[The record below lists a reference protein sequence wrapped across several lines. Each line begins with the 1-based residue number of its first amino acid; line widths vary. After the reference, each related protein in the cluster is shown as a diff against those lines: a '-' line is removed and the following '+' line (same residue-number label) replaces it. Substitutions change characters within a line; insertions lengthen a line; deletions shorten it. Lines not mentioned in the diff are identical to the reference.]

1 MFLVNSRLGL
11 FTADQSLDHSF
22 SRSYG
27 VILPSS
33 LTIVLS
39 LTLGYSPCPPVL
51 VLGTGTYIIN
61 HRNFSWKH
69 RVRRFHWCRHQ
80 LHHHASPCQYTDL
93 PIYKALHLDQNPIT
107 GSSYLSPSFHL
118 LYRWYRNINLLYI
131 DYAFRPRLSPWLTLG
146 GRTFPRK
153 P

>member
-11 FTADQSLDHSF
+11 FTADLLLDHSF

-39 LTLGYSPCPPVL
+39 LTLGYSPCPPVS

-61 HRNFSWKH
+61 PRNFSWKH
-69 RVRRFHWCRHQ
+69 RVRRFHKHRCF
-80 LHHHASPCQYTDL
+80 LHHHTSVIQYTDFPL
-93 PIYKALHLDQNPIT
+93 YKPLCLDQNPIT
-107 GSSYLSPSFHL
+107 GLSYPSPSFHL

-131 DYAFRPRLSPWLTLG
+131 DYAFRPRLSP
-146 GRTFPRK
+146 
-153 P
+153 

>member
-1 MFLVNSRLGL
+1 MFLVNSCLGL
-11 FTADQSLDHSF
+11 FTADQLLDHSF

-69 RVRRFHWCRHQ
+69 GVRELRWYRYH
-80 LHHHASPCQYTDL
+80 LPHHTSAAQYTDL
-93 PIYKALHLDQNPIT
+93 PLYKPLCLDQNPIT
-107 GSSYLSPSFHL
+107 GLSYPSPSFHL
-118 LYRWYRNINLLYI
+118 LYRWYRNINLLSI
-131 DYAFRPRLSPWLTLG
+131 DYAFRPRLRS
-146 GRTFPRK
+146 
-153 P
+153 